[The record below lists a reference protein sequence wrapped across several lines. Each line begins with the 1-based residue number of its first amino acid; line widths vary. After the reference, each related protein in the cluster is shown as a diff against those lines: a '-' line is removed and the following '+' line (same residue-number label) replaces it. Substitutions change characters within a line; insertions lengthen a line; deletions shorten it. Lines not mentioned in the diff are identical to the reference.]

1 MVKDVSFTFALNCF
15 CSRATSCYKQY
26 ENNSATSSNT
36 QPSAIADT
44 VFRHWAL
51 IRQIGCRLW
60 CFQTA
65 VVMLVC
71 CKFWLP
77 SEQQALTKKEQLS
90 RANRGPGILLRLS
103 CIETLSALLSS
114 SYNFLKCAS
123 KSAQGPDD
131 FCVVFTSCPLPA
143 TSPRRLL
150 LGFDTQCSA
159 VAAQHNSAR
168 LRLRNAK
175 ATSNSHDTRIV
186 FCSS

>member
-1 MVKDVSFTFALNCF
+1 MQPPAI
-15 CSRATSCYKQY
+15 
-26 ENNSATSSNT
+26 NNTKT
-36 QPSAIADT
+36 TPQPAAILSLLLADT

-150 LGFDTQCSA
+150 LGFDMQCSA